1 MHPYEM
7 QQRIRDWHKDEFLD
21 LRRGSLYHSI
31 ERLHR
36 QGAIESVE
44 TTRSGRRPE
53 RTIYRLTDAGERQ
66 MFQWLEEM
74 LAKPLREPTQFF
86 AALSFLPHLTP
97 EAVLTQLRQRTA
109 LLETEITELSAVL
122 KTMIPKIG
130 RLVLIE
136 VEYARAMRRA
146 ELAWVRSFRKELETG
161 TFRWDPAEICRFA
174 GAQPAV
180 EPICSIPKRR
190 RKR

>member
-1 MHPYEM
+1 
-7 QQRIRDWHKDEFLD
+7 
-21 LRRGSLYHSI
+21 
-31 ERLHR
+31 
-36 QGAIESVE
+36 
-44 TTRSGRRPE
+44 
-53 RTIYRLTDAGERQ
+53 
-66 MFQWLEEM
+66 M

-97 EAVLTQLRQRTA
+97 EVVQTQLRQRET
-109 LLETEITELSAVL
+109 LLETEIVELSGVL

-146 ELAWVRSFRKELETG
+146 ELAWVRSFQKELETG
-161 TFRWDPAEICRFA
+161 RFGWDPAEICRFA
-174 GAQPAV
+174 GAQPA
-180 EPICSIPKRR
+180 EAPICSIPKRR